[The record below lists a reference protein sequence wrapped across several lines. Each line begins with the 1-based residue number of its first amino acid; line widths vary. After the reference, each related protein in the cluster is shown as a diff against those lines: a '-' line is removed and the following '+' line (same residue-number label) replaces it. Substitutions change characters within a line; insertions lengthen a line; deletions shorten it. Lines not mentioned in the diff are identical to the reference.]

1 MISRKEFLM
10 KSLMAVGAMPL
21 AKAEKLWPAFSDKDE
36 TERLLVL
43 YTNDQHSRIEPFPQ
57 NHPQYAGKGGFAQR
71 AAVIEE
77 FRKNNKHV
85 LLVDAGD
92 IFQGTPYFNFFHGKP
107 EFELMTLM
115 GYDASTFGNHDF
127 DFGIE
132 NLADKMPY
140 AGFDFI
146 NCNYDFSDTLLSNH
160 KKILP
165 YKIQNIGP
173 FKIGI
178 TGVGI
183 NLDGLVAENNRKGL
197 KYNDP
202 VACVNRISMIL
213 RNDFKCNLIIC
224 LSHLGYKYKGR
235 QVSDEVLAESS
246 ENVDIIIGG
255 HTHTFLEQASV
266 FKNKVGRPVYVCQAG
281 WAGIWLGVFEI
292 IYAPYKKISI
302 FANINREILS
312 Q

>member
-1 MISRKEFLM
+1 MMNRKDFLI
-10 KSLMAVGAMPL
+10 KSLMAVGALPL
-21 AKAEKLWPAFSDKDE
+21 AKAEKLFPFFTDNE
-36 TERLLVL
+36 GTERLLIL

-85 LLVDAGD
+85 LLLDAGD
-92 IFQGTPYFNFFHGKP
+92 IFQGTPYFNFFQGKP

-115 GYDASTFGNHDF
+115 GYHASTFGNHDF
-127 DFGIE
+127 DLGIE
-132 NLADKMPY
+132 NLVDKIPY
-140 AGFDFI
+140 AGFEFI
-146 NCNYDFSDTLLSNH
+146 NCNYDLSDTPLADN
-160 KKILP
+160 KKILS
-165 YKIQNIGP
+165 YKIMHVGDIRV
-173 FKIGI
+173 GI

-183 NLDGLVAENNRKGL
+183 NLEGLVAENNRKGL
-197 KYNDP
+197 QYKDP
-202 VACVNRISMIL
+202 VKCVNLIAEKL
-213 RNDFKCNLIIC
+213 RNDLKCNLVIC
-224 LSHLGYKYKGR
+224 LSHLGYKYKGK

-255 HTHTFLEQASV
+255 HTHTFLEHASV

-292 IYAPYKKISI
+292 VYSRYKKISI
-302 FANINREILS
+302 FTNSKREIFT